1 MIRPTRPKVAIISRS
16 FWPKYPVIG
25 EALLKLAE
33 RFAEN
38 GNKVCVIL
46 QKNPDLDEMLIKG
59 QRGTGVDFYTTPI
72 STNSSS
78 NIFIRTLE
86 AIFFTLWVLISLI
99 WIRPEKIYVSTD
111 PPVTVPA
118 AVMLYCTAFKAQYI
132 YHLQDIHP
140 EATNTV
146 YPINKFIMKILI
158 ALDCLSI
165 RRASQIITL
174 TKEMAYEIKRRANPK
189 VTISILENPSA
200 SVDHIITKNDTTDG
214 FAFCGNAG
222 RLQRIPLLTE
232 AIDNYLSK
240 NGRMSFIFIGGGI
253 YSHLLEA
260 MDAKHETFTY
270 LGFRDSEQATKICS
284 QYSWALLPIED
295 EVTRFAFP
303 SKSSTYLISN
313 SNILAICGKET
324 SVAKWVLLNRLGLI
338 VEPEADK
345 IVETFFQIERMRGRR
360 VRKNTITSETK
371 KYYSI
376 ETFSNHLFEFL
387 NNKV

>member
-1 MIRPTRPKVAIISRS
+1 MIRQTRPKVAIISRS

-38 GNKVCVIL
+38 GNKVCVIF
-46 QKNPDLDEMLIKG
+46 QKNPDFNEMLVKS
-59 QRGTGVDFYTTPI
+59 QRGAGVDFYAYPV

-86 AIFFTLWVLISLI
+86 AIFFMFWVLFSLI
-99 WIRPEKIYVSTD
+99 WTRPEKIYVSTD

-118 AVMLYCTAFKAQYI
+118 AVMLYCAAFKAQYI

-165 RRASQIITL
+165 RRASHIITL
-174 TKEMAYEIKRRANPK
+174 TTEMAYEIKRRANPK

-200 SVDHIITKNDTTDG
+200 SVDHIDTKDDPTDG

-240 NGRMSFIFIGGGI
+240 NGRLSFTFVGAGI
-253 YSHLLEA
+253 HSHLLETMA
-260 MDAKHETFTY
+260 AKYETFKY
-270 LGFRDSEQATKICS
+270 LGFRDSEQAMKICS

-303 SKSSTYLISN
+303 SKSSTYLMSN
-313 SNILAICGKET
+313 SNILAICGKGT
-324 SVAKWVLLNRLGLI
+324 SVAKWVLSNRLGLI
-338 VEPEADK
+338 VEPQADQ
-345 IVETFFQIERMRGRR
+345 IVETFFKIERMRGRR

-376 ETFSNHLFEFL
+376 KTFSNNLFEFL
-387 NNKV
+387 NNKI